1 MQQAS
6 HADALTYEG
15 TLGEG
20 GMGLVRLALQ
30 HSMGRRI
37 AVKTLKQG
45 IGNTELS
52 LRLLREAWVT
62 GALEHPNVVPIYD
75 VSVDD
80 DGKPVILMKNIE
92 GASWSALLEDEE
104 GLRVRVGGR
113 DRLES
118 NLRIL
123 MQVTH
128 AVGLAH
134 ERGVVHRDIKPD
146 NVMIG
151 LHGEVYLV
159 DWGIAVSLEPDPTGR
174 LPLLES
180 SAPMAGTPC
189 YMAPEMLSAA
199 EGRRVS
205 PRSDIYLLGAVLHEI
220 VTGRAPHE
228 HGDLRSVLASILLSM
243 PKLPNETD
251 AELRAVIERA
261 LDANPDARYR
271 TAKDFR
277 LAIETFLVHRD
288 SNQVTDDAWVR
299 LRELERD
306 LQTRDAQDNE
316 RVRKAHMA

>member
-1 MQQAS
+1 
-6 HADALTYEG
+6 
-15 TLGEG
+15 
-20 GMGLVRLALQ
+20 
-30 HSMGRRI
+30 
-37 AVKTLKQG
+37 
-45 IGNTELS
+45 
-52 LRLLREAWVT
+52 
-62 GALEHPNVVPIYD
+62 
-75 VSVDD
+75 
-80 DGKPVILMKNIE
+80 
-92 GASWSALLEDEE
+92 
-104 GLRVRVGGR
+104 
-113 DRLES
+113 
-118 NLRIL
+118 
-123 MQVTH
+123 
-128 AVGLAH
+128 
-134 ERGVVHRDIKPD
+134 
-146 NVMIG
+146 
-151 LHGEVYLV
+151 
-159 DWGIAVSLEPDPTGR
+159 
-174 LPLLES
+174 
-180 SAPMAGTPC
+180 MAGTPC